1 MKAIRPDQ
9 SNAKL
14 YARRKSFFIKTSGK
28 KPISLSKCALQ
39 PWSGWPVL
47 TFGKRLKF
55 QRTDP
60 RKTND
65 SFATVA
71 SWDQILIRTFPKKLL
86 HSFTKD
92 ATQSHRVVNS
102 KERGLILTNLSLFYT
117 WSAVAKECNTVA
129 QLMSGN
135 ARNSQSAESGKTSP
149 KGLRK
154 FK

>member
-1 MKAIRPDQ
+1 M
-9 SNAKL
+9 
-14 YARRKSFFIKTSGK
+14 
-28 KPISLSKCALQ
+28 Q
-39 PWSGWPVL
+39 PWSGRPVL

-71 SWDQILIRTFPKKLL
+71 SRDQILIRTFPKKLL
-86 HSFTKD
+86 HRFITN

-102 KERGLILTNLSLFYT
+102 KERGLILTNLSSFYALHCPPLPT
-117 WSAVAKECNTVA
+117 FVLLGTCLNNVITASPKECNTVS
-129 QLMSGN
+129 QLMSRN
-135 ARNSQSAESGKTSP
+135 ARNSQNTESAKTSP